1 MKYENADSIFP
12 EKLLIE
18 IRQYVP
24 EGYVYISPQ
33 SSRKEWG
40 SVSGQREELE
50 KRNNEIYKE
59 YHAGKSVDTI
69 CLGIYL
75 SVFQAL
81 NDKQDILRLFLIML
95 ILSHVASTT
104 LMYVLICKN
113 AIIGAIITFMKFTL
127 VEAAF
132 NQMSKNIFAENIN
145 EILDKMCIF
154 IHIINLL
161 SDIVI

>member
-12 EKLLIE
+12 EKLLLE

-69 CLGIYL
+69 SKERYL
-75 SVFQAL
+75 S
-81 NDKQDILRLFLIML
+81 KSSIYRILKPKFPKWLYREL
-95 ILSHVASTT
+95 
-104 LMYVLICKN
+104 YVTPRKT
-113 AIIGAIITFMKFTL
+113 A
-127 VEAAF
+127 
-132 NQMSKNIFAENIN
+132 
-145 EILDKMCIF
+145 
-154 IHIINLL
+154 
-161 SDIVI
+161 